1 MPDLVFRSE
10 LQDLTEL
17 VFLSTITK
25 IDLVYLLGIMLYPY
39 NDVARSRLEQA
50 VVAENV
56 ADMIREAQE
65 SFGLTHKIQVSA
77 DVALSLASAPN
88 LYGELNDAVK
98 GAGFGGAVS
107 GLILGWV
114 IFRHE
119 RSDTRSG
126 ASLRGAFRVVEK
138 ACREGRLRGGTLDNL
153 RQNIWPAYRP
163 AAHFWA
169 ALQVWTDRGGSL
181 KDLETGTGHNLHL
194 FLMMSEWFRLKGER
208 CFPPRATAPILDPN
222 ETWKVSP
229 EVSKEWP
236 IFELQCRN
244 LDAWDLGVRI
254 KKRPQ

>member
-1 MPDLVFRSE
+1 MPDLVFPSE

-88 LYGELNDAVK
+88 LYGELNDTMK

-138 ACREGRLRGGTLDNL
+138 ACREA
-153 RQNIWPAYRP
+153 RQP
-163 AAHFWA
+163 
-169 ALQVWTDRGGSL
+169 
-181 KDLETGTGHNLHL
+181 
-194 FLMMSEWFRLKGER
+194 
-208 CFPPRATAPILDPN
+208 TAEYLAC
-222 ETWKVSP
+222 V
-229 EVSKEWP
+229 
-236 IFELQCRN
+236 
-244 LDAWDLGVRI
+244 
-254 KKRPQ
+254 

>member
-1 MPDLVFRSE
+1 VPELVFPSE
-10 LQDLTEL
+10 VQDLTEL

-25 IDLVYLLGIMLYPY
+25 IDLMYLLGIMLCPY
-39 NDVARSRLEQA
+39 DDVARSRIEQA

-65 SFGLTHKIQVSA
+65 NFGLTHEIQVSA

-88 LYGELNDAVK
+88 LCGELNDAVK

-126 ASLRGAFRVVEK
+126 ASLRGAFRAVEK
-138 ACREGRLRGGTLDNL
+138 ACREGRWRGGTLDNL
-153 RQNIWPAYRP
+153 RQNIWPAYRA

-169 ALQVWTDRGGSL
+169 ALQVWTDKGGSL

-208 CFPPRATAPILDPN
+208 CIPPRATAPILDPN
-222 ETWKVSP
+222 ETWKVRP

-236 IFELQCRN
+236 TFDLQCSN
-244 LDAWDLGVRI
+244 LDAWDLGKRI